1 MSAADP
7 AERPRSHTL
16 ERLFAACAV
25 MAACLTGGIGLSAI
39 SRNFLEQRAPA
50 ENAMFESASPP
61 ATAAEAVQAEQLQAD
76 QLRAEQLEAQEL
88 AARRAGSAEEAAHLN
103 RELELQIAQVRRV
116 EELERQQRQGMD
128 SAQNGQISFGSP
140 PDRATETTPIPVSAG
155 PSASPPPPVMAAGG
169 EPDFNASPT
178 YGTVSLSSGFT
189 PDPYVTQLSAG
200 GGFDASAVGAS
211 CRGFVASNP
220 DLRVN
225 YQAGAV
231 SLYVFVESDADTTL
245 LVNAP
250 DGSWHCAAAAPGRGP
265 LLAFEHPQSGQYD
278 IWVGAHSATA
288 LSPATLRISEVGG
301 Q

>member
-50 ENAMFESASPP
+50 ENAMLESASPP
-61 ATAAEAVQAEQLQAD
+61 AAAAQAVQAGRLQAE
-76 QLRAEQLEAQEL
+76 QLRAEQLQAQEL
-88 AARRAGSAEEAAHLN
+88 AAQRARDMEEAARL
-103 RELELQIAQVRRV
+103 RSELEVQVARVRRL
-116 EELERQQRQGMD
+116 EELQRQQAQAAGAAQ
-128 SAQNGQISFGSP
+128 SAPASFDPQASP
-140 PDRATETTPIPVSAG
+140 PPPIPVSAG
-155 PSASPPPPVMAAGG
+155 SASPPPVLAAGG
-169 EPDFNASPT
+169 EVNFNASPT

-189 PDPYVTQLSAG
+189 PDPYFTQLSAG
-200 GGFDASAVGAS
+200 GGIDASAVGAS

-225 YQAGAV
+225 YRAGAV

-245 LVNAP
+245 VVNAP

-278 IWVGAHSATA
+278 IWVGAHSATV
-288 LSPATLRISEVGG
+288 LSPAILRISEIGG